1 MDGIIHEIWR
11 DQNRESLGGS
21 HPILSSLWYPITK
34 QEWGMGPHKVQ
45 REGNFLNC
53 TCGPA
58 VNTGLGLYVIVSSDV
73 TEKLVMII
81 ICILQNRKRRFREAD
96 DICPRYPDGKWQSWG
111 LRFKPGLRDFLPA
124 YQEQKFLYH
133 LYGQEGRRRTR
144 AGEAADGSYLRLEH
158 HQTLQSPGY
167 AGATWLLFGSE
178 NCHPGSIP
186 GYWEWVK
193 PP

>member
-1 MDGIIHEIWR
+1 MCLVNDNLTPYVTLKAKSEIIADI
-11 DQNRESLGGS
+11 
-21 HPILSSLWYPITK
+21 
-34 QEWGMGPHKVQ
+34 
-45 REGNFLNC
+45 
-53 TCGPA
+53 
-58 VNTGLGLYVIVSSDV
+58 GLRLKTSTLLVIHFVDV

-81 ICILQNRKRRFREAD
+81 ICILQNRKTRFREAD

-158 HQTLQSPGY
+158 HQTLPSPGY